1 MKFTD
6 DLIEM
11 TGTIPTIQVRYAR
24 ETFGQPV
31 YIHGFNGLELER
43 VLGKDSKISYVKSE
57 IAHKPALFINSQAK
71 IDDTP
76 ENRVRIALFCQE
88 RDFIVSR
95 EDWAMIDG
103 DGLLAGSD
111 ATEAEIVQEV
121 VVPKKRVKIQR
132 KKVSV
137 KSKNIDDSEETTTD
151 TSE

>member
-111 ATEAEIVQEV
+111 ATEAEI
-121 VVPKKRVKIQR
+121 KKRVKIQR